1 MPFELK
7 QGSVIK
13 SPHWPEPIKILEIE
27 DLGDFIRING
37 VMIKSKKY
45 IDDIIQ
51 KKDLDKFKTYDAE
64 KLNFSENADEVFLG
78 LEGYRFRLAYLFDPF
93 LATTVSKIDPL
104 PHQID
109 AVYNYILKLPRI
121 RFLIADD
128 PGAGK
133 TIMAGL
139 VIKELKLRGLAKRIL
154 IVVPGHLKDQWRREL
169 KEKFSENFVVV
180 DRNVINSHYGENV
193 WEKYNQIITSMDFA
207 KQDDVLASLGSVHW
221 DLVIVDEAHKM
232 SAYKYGDK
240 TRKTGRY
247 RLGEVLSK
255 NTEHLIFLTAT
266 PHRGDAENFR
276 LFLDLLYPGFFSSVE
291 MIEESIKN
299 KDNPL
304 FIRRLKEDLVDFN
317 GKPLFLPRHVKT
329 IKFSCSDEEMRL
341 YNALSKYVIEQYN
354 KALKSDKKR
363 NIAFALLILQRR
375 FASSVYALKCSLE
388 RRKKRLEKIKDLAN
402 NKLSFNDIEDIDDY
416 EEIERWKIE
425 EIWEAL
431 TVSETLDELKKE
443 INYINKLIK
452 MADEI
457 IASESETKLKELKE
471 LLEKYP
477 KDQKILIFTESRD
490 TLEYLVEKIR
500 LWGHSVTF
508 IHGGMKLEDRI
519 RAEQEFRNNA
529 QIMVATEAAGEGI
542 NLQFCN
548 IMINYDIPWNPN
560 RLEQR
565 MGRIHRYGQTKEVFI
580 YNLVADN
587 TREGK
592 VLARLL
598 DKLEEI
604 RRHLGDKVFD
614 VIGEIFYGKKLYQL
628 VLEAAANARDIDEI
642 LKEIEIDVDE
652 EYLRRVREALGD
664 SLAIREIDYTRIRDI
679 SEKCKEYRLAPE
691 YTEAFFIKAFK
702 KAGGKIAKVKDYY
715 RIDSIPYEIRKI
727 AEDER
732 FKNMYGSLARRYAK
746 ITFDKEVAMKNSD
759 VEFVSFGHPLFEAVL
774 EWVLRNYLD
783 KCKVGAVFKDVSGV
797 YDGII
802 WFFEGEVKDGTGEI
816 AGKRLFAI
824 YDDGYDFKE
833 INPAIIWDLVPATDV
848 RGIEIENIDERKEK
862 AKRFA
867 IMSLMEYKNDI
878 LKERERQADIKRRY
892 GIKSLENLISELD
905 SKLLEYYEKKESE
918 GKKMDLPIV
927 MAERRKKE
935 YEEALERLKEEIERQ
950 KNLTVSMPEF
960 VGAIRVI
967 SERKMVSDKEVE
979 RIGMEIAMAYERL
992 EGRNPIDVS
1001 SKNLGYDIYSEGNGE
1016 VRYIEVKARATTG
1029 EIALTPNE
1037 WFMAKRFKDKYWLYI
1052 VENAVM
1058 NPTLYIINNPAE
1070 NLNAIEKVEVV
1081 RFIVPTNEWKF
1092 KGIPKKIKLDK
1103 KE

>member
-1 MPFELK
+1 MKFELK

-13 SPHWPEPIKILEIE
+13 SPHWPEPVKILEIE
-27 DLGDFIRING
+27 DFGDFIRING

-45 IDDIIQ
+45 IDDIIP
-51 KKDLDKFKTYDAE
+51 KKDLDKLKTYDAE
-64 KLNFSENADEVFLG
+64 KLNFSENAEDVFLG

-207 KQDDVLASLGSVHW
+207 KQEDILSSLGSVHW

-255 NTEHLIFLTAT
+255 NSEHLIFLTAT

-299 KDNPL
+299 RDNPL
-304 FIRRLKEDLVDFN
+304 FIRRLKEDLVDFD
-317 GKPLFLPRHVKT
+317 GKPLFLPRHVIT
-329 IKFSCSDEEMRL
+329 IKFSCSDEEMKL

-363 NIAFALLILQRR
+363 NVAFALLILQRR

-388 RRKKRLEKIKDLAN
+388 RRKKRLEKIKDSTN
-402 NKLSFNDIEDIDDY
+402 NKLQFSDIEDIDDY

-431 TVSETLDELKKE
+431 TVSKTLDELKKE
-443 INYINKLIK
+443 IKYINELIK
-452 MADEI
+452 MAEEI
-457 IASESETKLKELKE
+457 IASESETKLRELKE

-490 TLEYLVEKIR
+490 TLEYLVDKIKS
-500 LWGHSVTF
+500 WGHSVTY

-519 RAEQEFRNNA
+519 KAEQEFRNEA

-587 TREGK
+587 TREGR

-604 RRHLGDKVFD
+604 RKHLGDKVFD

-628 VLEAAANARDIDEI
+628 VLEAAANARDVDEI
-642 LKEIEIDVDE
+642 LNEIEIDVDE

-664 SLAIREIDYTRIRDI
+664 SLAIREIDYTRIKDF
-679 SEKCKEYRLAPE
+679 SKKCKEYRLAPE

-715 RIDSIPYEIRKI
+715 KIDSIPYEIRKI

-732 FKNMYGSLARRYAK
+732 FKNTWGSLAKRYAK
-746 ITFDKEVAMKNSD
+746 ITFDKDVAMKNSD

-774 EWVLRNYLD
+774 EWVLKNYLD

-824 YDDGYDFKE
+824 YDDGYTFKE
-833 INPAIIWDLVPATDV
+833 INPAIIWDLVPATNV
-848 RGIEIENIDERKEK
+848 KGIEIENIDERGEK

-867 IMSLMEYKNDI
+867 ISSLMEYKNDI
-878 LKERERQADIKRRY
+878 LKERERQAEIKRRY

-905 SKLLEYYEKKESE
+905 SKLLEYYEKKGSE
-918 GKKMDLPIV
+918 GKKMDLPIT

-979 RIGMEIAMAYERL
+979 RIGMEVAMAYERL

-1037 WFMAKRFKDKYWLYI
+1037 WFMAKRFKDKYWLYV

-1070 NLNAIEKVEVV
+1070 NLNAMEKVEVV
-1081 RFIVPTNEWKF
+1081 RFVVPTNEWKF
-1092 KGIPKKIKLDK
+1092 KGVPKKVKLDK
-1103 KE
+1103 KR

>member
-1 MPFELK
+1 
-7 QGSVIK
+7 
-13 SPHWPEPIKILEIE
+13 
-27 DLGDFIRING
+27 
-37 VMIKSKKY
+37 
-45 IDDIIQ
+45 
-51 KKDLDKFKTYDAE
+51 
-64 KLNFSENADEVFLG
+64 
-78 LEGYRFRLAYLFDPF
+78 
-93 LATTVSKIDPL
+93 
-104 PHQID
+104 
-109 AVYNYILKLPRI
+109 
-121 RFLIADD
+121 
-128 PGAGK
+128 
-133 TIMAGL
+133 
-139 VIKELKLRGLAKRIL
+139 
-154 IVVPGHLKDQWRREL
+154 
-169 KEKFSENFVVV
+169 
-180 DRNVINSHYGENV
+180 
-193 WEKYNQIITSMDFA
+193 
-207 KQDDVLASLGSVHW
+207 
-221 DLVIVDEAHKM
+221 
-232 SAYKYGDK
+232 
-240 TRKTGRY
+240 
-247 RLGEVLSK
+247 
-255 NTEHLIFLTAT
+255 
-266 PHRGDAENFR
+266 
-276 LFLDLLYPGFFSSVE
+276 
-291 MIEESIKN
+291 
-299 KDNPL
+299 
-304 FIRRLKEDLVDFN
+304 
-317 GKPLFLPRHVKT
+317 
-329 IKFSCSDEEMRL
+329 
-341 YNALSKYVIEQYN
+341 
-354 KALKSDKKR
+354 
-363 NIAFALLILQRR
+363 
-375 FASSVYALKCSLE
+375 
-388 RRKKRLEKIKDLAN
+388 
-402 NKLSFNDIEDIDDY
+402 
-416 EEIERWKIE
+416 
-425 EIWEAL
+425 
-431 TVSETLDELKKE
+431 
-443 INYINKLIK
+443 
-452 MADEI
+452 
-457 IASESETKLKELKE
+457 
-471 LLEKYP
+471 
-477 KDQKILIFTESRD
+477 
-490 TLEYLVEKIR
+490 
-500 LWGHSVTF
+500 
-508 IHGGMKLEDRI
+508 
-519 RAEQEFRNNA
+519 
-529 QIMVATEAAGEGI
+529 MVATEAAGEGI

-565 MGRIHRYGQTKEVFI
+565 MGRIHRYGQTREVFI
-580 YNLVADN
+580 YNLVAEN

-592 VLARLL
+592 VLLRLL
-598 DKLEEI
+598 NKLEEI
-604 RRHLGDKVFD
+604 KKHLGDKVFD

-642 LKEIEIDVDE
+642 LKEIEVDVDE

-664 SLAIREIDYTRIRDI
+664 SLAIREIDYTRIKDI
-679 SEKCKEYRLAPE
+679 SEKCKKYRLAPE

-715 RIDSIPYEIRKI
+715 RTDSIPYEIRKI

-732 FKNMYGSLARRYAK
+732 FKNTYGSLAKKYAK
-746 ITFDKEVAMKNSD
+746 ITFDKEIAMKNSD

-783 KCKVGAVFKDVSGV
+783 KCKIGAVFKDVSGV

-824 YDDGYDFKE
+824 YDDGYNFKE

-1001 SKNLGYDIYSEGNGE
+1001 SKNLGYDIYSEGNGD

-1081 RFIVPTNEWKF
+1081 RFVVPTNEWKF
-1092 KGIPKKIKLDK
+1092 KGTPKKVKLNK